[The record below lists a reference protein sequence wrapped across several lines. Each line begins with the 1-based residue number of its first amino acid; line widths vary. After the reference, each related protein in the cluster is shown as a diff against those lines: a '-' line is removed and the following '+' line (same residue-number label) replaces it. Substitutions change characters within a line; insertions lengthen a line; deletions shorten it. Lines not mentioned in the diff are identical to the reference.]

1 VAGVCRI
8 VFVPASWG
16 FFSNI
21 RRSRQKREKKK
32 KLPNTKIESGRG
44 HFSDNATHSGIAIV
58 WGTISLIAETQCAR
72 TMRNLLASWVMTKDD
87 GAALM
92 ITDRPI
98 ASFSHGH
105 TSSKSR
111 RSPH

>member
-1 VAGVCRI
+1 VPHRI
-8 VFVPASWG
+8 C
-16 FFSNI
+16 
-21 RRSRQKREKKK
+21 SRFLGLFLQYPPQPPEKRKKK

-58 WGTISLIAETQCAR
+58 WGTISLIAETQWAR
-72 TMRNLLASWVMTKDD
+72 TMRNLLASWVMTEDD

-92 ITDRPI
+92 ITGRSI